1 MNRNAT
7 TLAGLGD
14 TSDLVRSTMASP
26 VGELT
31 LIASPRGLRAV
42 LWPGEFDRFESVTH
56 ADDSTADAKEV
67 LAAAI
72 GQLEEYFAGER
83 HDFDRY

>member
-7 TLAGLGD
+7 TLAGLGE
-14 TSDLVRSTMASP
+14 TSDLVRTTMASP

-42 LWPGEFDRFESVTH
+42 LWPGEFDRFESVEH
-56 ADDSTADAKEV
+56 VDDARVRCRVVV
-67 LAAAI
+67 LVQMARLD
-72 GQLEEYFAGER
+72 GHGLVEL
-83 HDFDRY
+83 